1 MTLGDLVARMA
12 DRLERAGIP
21 YMVTGSLAS
30 SFHGEPRTTR
40 DVDLVIDPTPQALTA
55 FVGRLPASE
64 FYVDADAARVALQE
78 RSQFNIVEVETGW
91 KVDFLVRKD
100 RPFSVEEFGRR
111 MPAELLGH
119 RAFIATAEDTIIAK
133 LEWARAGESERQMR
147 DVASIL
153 AVSGESL
160 DFSYLERWTRQLG
173 LTTVWEQV
181 QSSAQSEAG
190 TDDGRGDV

>member
-1 MTLGDLVARMA
+1 MTLGDLVARMV

-21 YMVTGSLAS
+21 YMLTGSLAS

-40 DVDLVIDPTPQALTA
+40 DVDLVIDPTPRALTA
-55 FVGRLPASE
+55 FVGRLPAGE
-64 FYVDADAARVALQE
+64 FSVDADAARVALQE

-91 KVDFLVRKD
+91 KVDFVVRKD
-100 RPFSVEEFGRR
+100 RPFSVEEFERR
-111 MPAELLGH
+111 MPAELVGH

-133 LEWARAGESERQMR
+133 LEWAMAGESERQMR

-153 AVSGESL
+153 AASGESL

-173 LTTVWEQV
+173 LTTAWEQV
-181 QSSAQSEAG
+181 QSSAQSEAE
-190 TDDGRGDV
+190 TDDARGGV

>member
-55 FVGRLPASE
+55 FVDRLPASE
-64 FYVDADAARVALQE
+64 FSVDADAARVALQE

-100 RPFSVEEFGRR
+100 RPFSVEEFERR
-111 MPAELLGH
+111 MPAELLGR

-133 LEWARAGESERQMR
+133 LEWAMAGESERQMR

-181 QSSAQSEAG
+181 QSSAQSEAPS
-190 TDDGRGDV
+190 R

>member
-64 FYVDADAARVALQE
+64 FSVDADAARVALQE
-78 RSQFNIVEVETGW
+78 RRRAGA
-91 KVDFLVRKD
+91 L
-100 RPFSVEEFGRR
+100 RPQPSSPRW
-111 MPAELLGH
+111 MSH
-119 RAFIATAEDTIIAK
+119 RSATA
-133 LEWARAGESERQMR
+133 S
-147 DVASIL
+147 
-153 AVSGESL
+153 
-160 DFSYLERWTRQLG
+160 
-173 LTTVWEQV
+173 
-181 QSSAQSEAG
+181 
-190 TDDGRGDV
+190 

>member
-40 DVDLVIDPTPQALTA
+40 DVDLVIDPTPETLTA
-55 FVGRLPASE
+55 FVEGLSASE
-64 FYVDADAARVALQE
+64 FYVDSDAARVALQE

-91 KVDFLVRKD
+91 KVDFLVRKN
-100 RPFSVEEFGRR
+100 RPFSIEEFGRR
-111 MPAELLGH
+111 MPTELLGH
-119 RAFIATAEDTIIAK
+119 PAFIATAEDTIIAK
-133 LEWARAGESERQMR
+133 LEWAMAGESERQMR

-153 AVSGESL
+153 AVSGEGL
-160 DFSYLERWTRQLG
+160 DFAYLDRWTRQLG
-173 LTTVWEQV
+173 LTALWEQV
-181 QSSAQSEAG
+181 RSA
-190 TDDGRGDV
+190 T

>member
-21 YMVTGSLAS
+21 YMLTGSLAS

-91 KVDFLVRKD
+91 KVDFVVRKD
-100 RPFSVEEFGRR
+100 RPFSVEEFERR
-111 MPAELLGH
+111 MSAELLGH

-133 LEWARAGESERQMR
+133 LEWAMAGESERQMR

-181 QSSAQSEAG
+181 RS
-190 TDDGRGDV
+190 

>member
-1 MTLGDLVARMA
+1 MTLGDLVAQMA

-40 DVDLVIDPTPQALTA
+40 DVDLVIDPTPQALTG
-55 FVGRLPASE
+55 FVDGLPAAE

-78 RSQFNIVEVETGW
+78 RSQFNLVEVETGW

-100 RPFSVEEFGRR
+100 RPFSIEEFGRR
-111 MPAELLGH
+111 MPTELLGH

-133 LEWARAGESERQMR
+133 LEWAMAGESERQMR

-153 AVSGESL
+153 AVSGEGL
-160 DFSYLERWTRQLG
+160 DIAYLDRWARQLG
-173 LTTVWEQV
+173 LTAMWEQV
-181 QSSAQSEAG
+181 RSSSQPEG
-190 TDDGRGDV
+190 TDDARAGI

>member
-64 FYVDADAARVALQE
+64 FSVDADAARVALQE

-100 RPFSVEEFGRR
+100 RPFSVEEFERR

-119 RAFIATAEDTIIAK
+119 RAFIATAEDTIMRNSNGPWLAGRSGSCATR
-133 LEWARAGESERQMR
+133 LPSWPSPARVWTSPTWSAGHDSWA
-147 DVASIL
+147 
-153 AVSGESL
+153 
-160 DFSYLERWTRQLG
+160 
-173 LTTVWEQV
+173 
-181 QSSAQSEAG
+181 
-190 TDDGRGDV
+190 